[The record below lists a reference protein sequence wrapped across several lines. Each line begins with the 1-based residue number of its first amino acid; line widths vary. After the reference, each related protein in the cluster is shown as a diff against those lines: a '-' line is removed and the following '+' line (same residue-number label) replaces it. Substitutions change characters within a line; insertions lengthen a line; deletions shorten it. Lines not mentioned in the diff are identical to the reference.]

1 MLRTSLVVI
10 AAAVA
15 ASSVRGSGTINFGN
29 SVEHISVNTSGS
41 SGRATF
47 NDRTVSGNVNGTIDV
62 NCVRIAGNEATISGI
77 VTHSNRKSIEGFEA
91 LFQIR
96 DNGVAR
102 GRNDDKGKREGD
114 NDNKGKNE
122 GRGKDDDK
130 AKNEGR
136 GKDDDKDNKGR
147 GNAKD
152 RATDMAS
159 PILFHAVGT
168 GSNCQ
173 VPGEF
178 DLVPVKGDFSI
189 RP

>member
-1 MLRTSLVVI
+1 MLRASLVVI

-15 ASSVRGSGTINFGN
+15 ASSVKGSGTINFGA
-29 SVEHISVNTSGS
+29 SIEHISVNTSGS

-47 NDRTVSGNVNGTIDV
+47 NDRTASGNVNGTINV
-62 NCVRIAGNEATISGI
+62 NCVRIVGNEATISGI

-96 DNGVAR
+96 DNGGGR
-102 GRNDDKGKREGD
+102 GRNDDKGKREED
-114 NDNKGKNE
+114 DKGK
-122 GRGKDDDK
+122 GKD
-130 AKNEGR
+130 
-136 GKDDDKDNKGR
+136 KGN
-147 GNAKD
+147 GND
-152 RATDMAS
+152 RSADMAS

-178 DLVPVKGDFSI
+178 DLVPVKGDFRI
-189 RP
+189 QP